1 MTRADGCSRP
11 SAPEGSEMSRR
22 ALVAIALAVSMTL
35 ASCSALVVG
44 TPVSVFNDPFS
55 VAGMPATDG
64 ASGLRPDAA
73 EPTRTVKNTDGG
85 AMDELAAGAVS
96 DLEEFWSAVYSEAF
110 DGEFE
115 PVRALISWDAESFD
129 GDFCGM
135 ETYGLVN
142 AAFCKPD
149 RTIGWDRGVLIPGL
163 RRQNGDMGA
172 VMVLAHEYGHAI
184 GQQAGL
190 TNRNTPT
197 LVAEQQADCLAGAY
211 MRWVAQGD
219 SPRFTLNTGDGLN
232 NLLAAVIAFRD
243 PLLTEAEAR
252 YGIDEHGSAFERV
265 SAFQFGFTDGPAACA
280 AIDVKEIDQR
290 RGELPV
296 LLPENQSGDLDITER
311 WVRSMVDALNIVF
324 EPAEPPTLSFRADAA
339 VDCPSARPSPPVSYC
354 PDTNALVVDLAEL
367 QVLAAPPDDFGTGGL
382 AGGDNNAYSVLIS
395 RYMLAL
401 QHARGLVLDNAEAAL
416 RTACLTG
423 VATARMIKPVRLPNG
438 DTILLTAGDVD
449 EAVSGILTNGLA
461 ASDVNGESVPSGF
474 ARIDAFRVGILGDEE
489 RCLRR
494 FA

>member
-1 MTRADGCSRP
+1 
-11 SAPEGSEMSRR
+11 MSRR
-22 ALVAIALAVSMTL
+22 ALFGIAFALCAVLPLA
-35 ASCSALVVG
+35 ACSSLVGG
-44 TPVSVFNDPFS
+44 TAVSVFSDPFS

-64 ASGLRPDAA
+64 PSGLRPDA
-73 EPTRTVKNTDGG
+73 EKPSRKVSKTDGG
-85 AMDELAAGAVS
+85 KIDNLAASAVS
-96 DLEEFWSAVYSEAF
+96 DLEEYWSAAYSEAF
-110 DGEFE
+110 DGEFQ

-129 GDFCGM
+129 GRFCGM

-149 RTIGWDRGVLIPGL
+149 RTIGWDRGVLMPGL

-184 GQQAGL
+184 QQQAGL
-190 TNRNTPT
+190 VDRKTST
-197 LVAEQQADCLAGAY
+197 LVAEQQADCLAGTY

-219 SPRFTLNTGDGLN
+219 SPRFSLSTADGLN
-232 NLLAAVIAFRD
+232 KLLAAVIAFRD

-252 YGIDEHGSAFERV
+252 VGIDEHGSAFERI

-280 AIDVKEIDQR
+280 AIDAKEINQR
-290 RGELPV
+290 RGDLPV
-296 LLPENQSGDLDITER
+296 LLPEDQSGDLDITEH
-311 WVRSMVDALNIVF
+311 WVRSMVDALDILF
-324 EPAEPPTLSFRADAA
+324 KPASPPQLSFRAEAA
-339 VDCPSARPSPPVSYC
+339 ADCPGARPSPPASYC
-354 PDTNALVVDLAEL
+354 PDTNTIVVDLAEM
-367 QVLAAPPDDFGTGGL
+367 QALATPSDEVDVGDL
-382 AGGDNNAYSVLIS
+382 AGGDNTAFSVLIS
-395 RYMLAL
+395 RYALAL

-423 VATARMIKPVRLPNG
+423 VATAKMIKPVTLPNG
-438 DTILLTAGDVD
+438 DTILLTAGDID

-474 ARIDAFRVGILGDEE
+474 ARIDAFRVGILGDEQ
-489 RCLRR
+489 RCLKR

>member
-1 MTRADGCSRP
+1 
-11 SAPEGSEMSRR
+11 MSRR
-22 ALVAIALAVSMTL
+22 ALLGIALAVCTALPL
-35 ASCSALVVG
+35 ASCSALVGG
-44 TPVSVFNDPFS
+44 TAVSVFSDPFS

-64 ASGLRPDAA
+64 SSGLRPDA
-73 EPTRTVKNTDGG
+73 EKPSRKVTNTDGG
-85 AMDELAAGAVS
+85 KIDNLAASAVS
-96 DLEEFWSAVYSEAF
+96 DLEEFWSSAYSEAF
-110 DGEFE
+110 DGEFQ

-129 GDFCGM
+129 GGFCGM

-149 RTIGWDRGVLIPGL
+149 RTIGWDRGVLMPGL
-163 RRQNGDMGA
+163 RKQNGDMGA

-184 GQQAGL
+184 QQQAGL
-190 TNRNTPT
+190 INRKTPT
-197 LVAEQQADCLAGAY
+197 LVAEQQADCLAGTY

-219 SPRFTLNTGDGLN
+219 SQRFALSTADGLN
-232 NLLAAVIAFRD
+232 KLLAAVIAFRD
-243 PLLTEAEAR
+243 PLLTEAEAQV
-252 YGIDEHGSAFERV
+252 GIDEHGSAFERI

-280 AIDVKEIDQR
+280 AIDLKEINQR
-290 RGELPV
+290 RGDLPV
-296 LLPENQSGDLDITER
+296 LLPEDQSGDLDITER
-311 WVRSMVDALNIVF
+311 WVRSMIDALNTIF
-324 EPAEPPTLSFRADAA
+324 KPADPPRLDFRPDAA
-339 VDCPSARPSPPVSYC
+339 VECPSARPSPPASYC
-354 PDTNALVVDLAEL
+354 PDTNTIVVDLTEL
-367 QVLAAPPDDFGTGGL
+367 QALAAPSDQVDVGDL
-382 AGGDNNAYSVLIS
+382 AGGDNTAFSVLIS
-395 RYMLAL
+395 RYTLAL

-423 VATARMIKPVRLPNG
+423 VATAKMIKPVNLPNG

-489 RCLRR
+489 RCLKR

>member
-1 MTRADGCSRP
+1 
-11 SAPEGSEMSRR
+11 MSRR
-22 ALVAIALAVSMTL
+22 ALFGIAFAVCTALPLA
-35 ASCSALVVG
+35 ACSSLVGG
-44 TPVSVFNDPFS
+44 TAVSVFSDPFS

-64 ASGLRPDAA
+64 SSGLRPDA
-73 EPTRTVKNTDGG
+73 EKPSRKVTNTDGG
-85 AMDELAAGAVS
+85 KIDNLAASAVS
-96 DLEEFWSAVYSEAF
+96 DLEEFWSGAYSEAF
-110 DGEFE
+110 DGEFQ

-129 GDFCGM
+129 GEFCGM

-149 RTIGWDRGVLIPGL
+149 RTIGWDRGVLMPGL

-184 GQQAGL
+184 QQQAGL
-190 TNRNTPT
+190 IDRKTPT
-197 LVAEQQADCLAGAY
+197 LVAEQQADCLAGTY

-219 SPRFTLNTGDGLN
+219 SQRFALSTADGLN
-232 NLLAAVIAFRD
+232 KLLAAVIAFRD
-243 PLLTEAEAR
+243 PLLTEAQAQV
-252 YGIDEHGSAFERV
+252 GIDEHGSAFERI

-280 AIDVKEIDQR
+280 AIDLKEINQR
-290 RGELPV
+290 RGDLPV
-296 LLPENQSGDLDITER
+296 LLPEDQSGDLDITER
-311 WVRSMVDALNIVF
+311 WVRSMIDALNTIF
-324 EPAEPPTLSFRADAA
+324 RPADPPQLDFRADAA
-339 VDCPSARPSPPVSYC
+339 VDCPSARPSPPASYC
-354 PDTNALVVDLAEL
+354 PDSNTIVVDLAEL
-367 QVLAAPPDDFGTGGL
+367 QALAAPSDEVDVGDL
-382 AGGDNNAYSVLIS
+382 AGGDNTAFSVLIS
-395 RYMLAL
+395 RYALAL

-423 VATARMIKPVRLPNG
+423 VATARMIKPVNLPNG

-489 RCLRR
+489 RCLKR

>member
-1 MTRADGCSRP
+1 
-11 SAPEGSEMSRR
+11 MSRR
-22 ALVAIALAVSMTL
+22 ALFGIAFAVCTVIPLAG
-35 ASCSALVVG
+35 CSSLVDG
-44 TPVSVFNDPFS
+44 TAVSVFSDPFS

-64 ASGLRPDAA
+64 SSGLRPDA
-73 EPTRTVKNTDGG
+73 EKPSRKVTNSDGG
-85 AMDELAAGAVS
+85 KIDNLAASAVS
-96 DLEEFWSAVYSEAF
+96 DLEEYWSDAYSEAF
-110 DGEFE
+110 EGGFQ

-129 GDFCGM
+129 GGFCGM

-149 RTIGWDRGVLIPGL
+149 RTIGWDRGVLMPGL

-184 GQQAGL
+184 QQQAGL
-190 TNRNTPT
+190 VNRKTPT
-197 LVAEQQADCLAGAY
+197 LVAEQQADCLAGSY

-219 SPRFTLNTGDGLN
+219 SPRFSLSTADGLN
-232 NLLAAVIAFRD
+232 KLLAAVIAFRD

-252 YGIDEHGSAFERV
+252 VGIDEHGSAFERI

-280 AIDVKEIDQR
+280 AIDVKEINQR
-290 RGELPV
+290 RGDLPV
-296 LLPENQSGDLDITER
+296 LLPEDQSGDLDITEH
-311 WVRSMVDALNIVF
+311 WVRSMVDALNILF
-324 EPAEPPTLSFRADAA
+324 EPASPPQLNFRPEAAADCAN
-339 VDCPSARPSPPVSYC
+339 ARPSPPASYC
-354 PDTNALVVDLAEL
+354 PDTNTIVVDLAEM
-367 QVLAAPPDDFGTGGL
+367 QALATPSDEVDVGDL
-382 AGGDNNAYSVLIS
+382 AGGDNTAFSVLIS
-395 RYMLAL
+395 RYALAL
-401 QHARGLVLDNAEAAL
+401 QHAQGLVLDNAEAAL

-423 VATARMIKPVRLPNG
+423 VATAKMIKPVNLPNG

-474 ARIDAFRVGILGDEE
+474 ARIDAFRVGILGDEQ
-489 RCLRR
+489 RCLKR

>member
-1 MTRADGCSRP
+1 
-11 SAPEGSEMSRR
+11 MSRR
-22 ALVAIALAVSMTL
+22 ALFGIAFAVCTVVPLAG
-35 ASCSALVVG
+35 CSSLVGG
-44 TPVSVFNDPFS
+44 TAVSVFSDPFS

-64 ASGLRPDAA
+64 SSGLRPDA
-73 EPTRTVKNTDGG
+73 EKPSRKVTNSDGG
-85 AMDELAAGAVS
+85 KIDNLAASAVS
-96 DLEEFWSAVYSEAF
+96 DLEEYWSDAYSEAF
-110 DGEFE
+110 EGDFQ

-129 GDFCGM
+129 GGFCGM

-149 RTIGWDRGVLIPGL
+149 RTIGWDRGVLMPGL

-184 GQQAGL
+184 QQQAGL
-190 TNRNTPT
+190 VNRKTPT
-197 LVAEQQADCLAGAY
+197 LVAEQQADCLAGSY

-219 SPRFTLNTGDGLN
+219 SPRFSLSTADGLN
-232 NLLAAVIAFRD
+232 KLLAAVIAFRD

-252 YGIDEHGSAFERV
+252 VGIDEHGSAFERI

-280 AIDVKEIDQR
+280 AIDVKEINQR
-290 RGELPV
+290 RGDLPV
-296 LLPENQSGDLDITER
+296 LLPEDQSGDLDITEH
-311 WVRSMVDALNIVF
+311 WVRSMVDALNILF
-324 EPAEPPTLSFRADAA
+324 EPASPPQLNFRPETAADCAN
-339 VDCPSARPSPPVSYC
+339 ARPSPPASYC
-354 PDTNALVVDLAEL
+354 PDTNTIVVDLAEM
-367 QVLAAPPDDFGTGGL
+367 QALATPSDEVDVGDL
-382 AGGDNNAYSVLIS
+382 AGGDNTAFSVLIS
-395 RYMLAL
+395 RYALAL

-423 VATARMIKPVRLPNG
+423 VATAKMIKPVNLPNG

-474 ARIDAFRVGILGDEE
+474 ARIDAFRVGILGDEQ
-489 RCLRR
+489 RCLKR
-494 FA
+494 FG

>member
-1 MTRADGCSRP
+1 
-11 SAPEGSEMSRR
+11 MSRR
-22 ALVAIALAVSMTL
+22 ALLGIALAVCTALPL
-35 ASCSALVVG
+35 ASCSALVGG
-44 TPVSVFNDPFS
+44 TAVSVFSDPFS

-64 ASGLRPDAA
+64 ASGLRPDA
-73 EPTRTVKNTDGG
+73 EKPSRTVTNTDGG
-85 AMDELAAGAVS
+85 KIDNLAASAVS
-96 DLEEFWSAVYSEAF
+96 DLEEFWSGAYSEAF
-110 DGEFE
+110 DGEFQ

-129 GDFCGM
+129 GGFCGM

-149 RTIGWDRGVLIPGL
+149 RTIGWDRGVLMPGL

-184 GQQAGL
+184 QQQAGL
-190 TNRNTPT
+190 INRQTPT
-197 LVAEQQADCLAGAY
+197 LVAEQQADCLAGTY

-219 SPRFTLNTGDGLN
+219 SQRFALSTADGLN
-232 NLLAAVIAFRD
+232 KLLAAVIAFRD
-243 PLLTEAEAR
+243 PLLTEAEAQV
-252 YGIDEHGSAFERV
+252 GIDEHGSAFERI

-280 AIDVKEIDQR
+280 AIDLKEINQR
-290 RGELPV
+290 RGDLPV
-296 LLPENQSGDLDITER
+296 LLPEDQSGDLDITER
-311 WVRSMVDALNIVF
+311 WVRSMIDALNTIF
-324 EPAEPPTLSFRADAA
+324 KPADPPRLDFRPDAA
-339 VDCPSARPSPPVSYC
+339 VECPSARPSPPASYC
-354 PDTNALVVDLAEL
+354 PDSNTIVVDLAEL
-367 QVLAAPPDDFGTGGL
+367 QALAAPSDEVDVGDL
-382 AGGDNNAYSVLIS
+382 AGGDNTAFSVLIS
-395 RYMLAL
+395 RYTLAL

-423 VATARMIKPVRLPNG
+423 VATAKMIKPVHLPNG

-489 RCLRR
+489 RCLKR

>member
-1 MTRADGCSRP
+1 
-11 SAPEGSEMSRR
+11 MSRR
-22 ALVAIALAVSMTL
+22 ALFGIAFAVCTALPL
-35 ASCSALVVG
+35 ASCSALVGG
-44 TPVSVFNDPFS
+44 TAVSVFSDPFS

-64 ASGLRPDAA
+64 ASGLRPDA
-73 EPTRTVKNTDGG
+73 EKPSRKVNNTDGG
-85 AMDELAAGAVS
+85 KIDNLAASAVS
-96 DLEEFWSAVYSEAF
+96 DLEEFWSGAYSEAF
-110 DGEFE
+110 DGEFQ

-129 GDFCGM
+129 GGFCGM

-149 RTIGWDRGVLIPGL
+149 RTIGWDRGVLMPGL

-184 GQQAGL
+184 QQQAGL
-190 TNRNTPT
+190 INRQTPT
-197 LVAEQQADCLAGAY
+197 LVAEQQADCLAGTY

-219 SPRFTLNTGDGLN
+219 SQRFALSTADGLN
-232 NLLAAVIAFRD
+232 KLLAAVIAFRD
-243 PLLTEAEAR
+243 PLLTEAEAQV
-252 YGIDEHGSAFERV
+252 GIDEHGSAFERI

-280 AIDVKEIDQR
+280 AIDLKEINQR
-290 RGELPV
+290 RGDLPV
-296 LLPENQSGDLDITER
+296 LLPEDQSGDLDITER
-311 WVRSMVDALNIVF
+311 WVRSMIDALNTIF
-324 EPAEPPTLSFRADAA
+324 KPADPPRLDFRPDAA
-339 VDCPSARPSPPVSYC
+339 VECPSARPSPPASYC
-354 PDTNALVVDLAEL
+354 PDSNTIVVDLAEL
-367 QVLAAPPDDFGTGGL
+367 QALAAPSDEVDVGDL
-382 AGGDNNAYSVLIS
+382 AGGDNTAFSVLIS
-395 RYMLAL
+395 RYTLAL

-423 VATARMIKPVRLPNG
+423 VATAKMIKPVHLPNG

-489 RCLRR
+489 RCLKR

>member
-1 MTRADGCSRP
+1 
-11 SAPEGSEMSRR
+11 MSRR
-22 ALVAIALAVSMTL
+22 ALLGIAFAVCTALPL
-35 ASCSALVVG
+35 ASCSALVGG
-44 TPVSVFNDPFS
+44 TAVSVFSDPFS

-64 ASGLRPDAA
+64 SSGLRPDA
-73 EPTRTVKNTDGG
+73 EKPSRKVTNTDGG
-85 AMDELAAGAVS
+85 KIDNLAASAVS
-96 DLEEFWSAVYSEAF
+96 DLEEFWSGAYAEAF
-110 DGEFE
+110 DGEFQ

-129 GDFCGM
+129 GGFCGM

-149 RTIGWDRGVLIPGL
+149 RTIGWDRGVLMPGL

-184 GQQAGL
+184 QQQAGL
-190 TNRNTPT
+190 INRKTPT
-197 LVAEQQADCLAGAY
+197 LVAEQQADCLAGTY

-219 SPRFTLNTGDGLN
+219 SQRFALSTADGLN
-232 NLLAAVIAFRD
+232 KLLAAVIAFRD
-243 PLLTEAEAR
+243 PLLTEAEAQV
-252 YGIDEHGSAFERV
+252 GIDEHGSAFERI

-280 AIDVKEIDQR
+280 AIDLKEINQR
-290 RGELPV
+290 RGDLPV
-296 LLPENQSGDLDITER
+296 LLPEDQSGDLDITER
-311 WVRSMVDALNIVF
+311 WVRSMIDALNTIF
-324 EPAEPPTLSFRADAA
+324 KPAEPPRLDFRPDAA
-339 VDCPSARPSPPVSYC
+339 AECQSARPSPPASYC
-354 PDTNALVVDLAEL
+354 PDTNTIVVDLAEL
-367 QVLAAPPDDFGTGGL
+367 QALAAPSDEVDVGDL
-382 AGGDNNAYSVLIS
+382 AGGDNTAFSVLIS
-395 RYMLAL
+395 RYTLAL

-423 VATARMIKPVRLPNG
+423 VATAKMIKPVHLPNG

-489 RCLRR
+489 RCLKR

>member
-1 MTRADGCSRP
+1 
-11 SAPEGSEMSRR
+11 MSRR
-22 ALVAIALAVSMTL
+22 GLFGIAFAVCTALPL
-35 ASCSALVVG
+35 ASCSALVGG
-44 TPVSVFNDPFS
+44 TAVSVFSDPFS

-64 ASGLRPDAA
+64 ASGLRPDA
-73 EPTRTVKNTDGG
+73 EKPSRKVTNTDGG
-85 AMDELAAGAVS
+85 KIDNLAASAVS
-96 DLEEFWSAVYSEAF
+96 DLEEFWSGAYSEAF
-110 DGEFE
+110 DGEFQ

-129 GDFCGM
+129 GGFCGM

-149 RTIGWDRGVLIPGL
+149 RTIGWDRGVLMPGL

-184 GQQAGL
+184 QQQAGL
-190 TNRNTPT
+190 INRQTPT
-197 LVAEQQADCLAGAY
+197 LVAEQQADCLAGTY

-219 SPRFTLNTGDGLN
+219 SQRFALSTADGLN
-232 NLLAAVIAFRD
+232 KLLAAVIAFRD
-243 PLLTEAEAR
+243 PLLTEAEAQV
-252 YGIDEHGSAFERV
+252 GIDEHGSAFERI

-280 AIDVKEIDQR
+280 AIDLKEINQR
-290 RGELPV
+290 RGDLPV
-296 LLPENQSGDLDITER
+296 LLPEDQSGDLDITER
-311 WVRSMVDALNIVF
+311 WVRSMLDALNTIF
-324 EPAEPPTLSFRADAA
+324 KPADPPRLDFRPDAA
-339 VDCPSARPSPPVSYC
+339 GECPSARPSPPASYC
-354 PDTNALVVDLAEL
+354 PDTNTIVVDLAEL
-367 QVLAAPPDDFGTGGL
+367 QALAAPSDEVDVGDL
-382 AGGDNNAYSVLIS
+382 AGGDNTAFSVLIS
-395 RYMLAL
+395 RYTLAL

-423 VATARMIKPVRLPNG
+423 VATAKMIKPVNLPNG

-489 RCLRR
+489 RCLKR

>member
-1 MTRADGCSRP
+1 
-11 SAPEGSEMSRR
+11 MSRR
-22 ALVAIALAVSMTL
+22 ALFGIAVALCTVLPLAACSTL
-35 ASCSALVVG
+35 VG
-44 TPVSVFNDPFS
+44 GTAVSVFSDPFS

-64 ASGLRPDAA
+64 SSGLRPDA
-73 EPTRTVKNTDGG
+73 EKPTRRVTNGDGG
-85 AMDELAAGAVS
+85 TIDNLAAGAVS
-96 DLEEFWSAVYSEAF
+96 DLEQYWSDAYSEAF
-110 DGEFE
+110 EGEFK
-115 PVRALISWDAESFD
+115 PVRALISWDAESF
-129 GDFCGM
+129 GDAFCGL

-149 RTIGWDRGVLIPGL
+149 QSIGWDRGVLMPSL

-184 GQQAGL
+184 QQHAGL
-190 TNRNTPT
+190 VNRNTPI
-197 LVAEQQADCLAGAY
+197 LVAEQQADCLAGSY
-211 MRWVAQGD
+211 MRWVAEGN
-219 SPRFTLNTGDGLN
+219 SPRFSLSTADGLN
-232 NLLAAVIAFRD
+232 KLLAAVIGFRD

-252 YGIDEHGSAFERV
+252 VGIDEHGSAFERI

-290 RGELPV
+290 RGDLPV
-296 LLPENQSGDLDITER
+296 LLPEDQSGDLDITEH
-311 WVRSMVDALNIVF
+311 WVRSVVDALNILF
-324 EPAEPPTLSFRADAA
+324 KPASPPQLNFRPETAA
-339 VDCPSARPSPPVSYC
+339 DCPSAQPSPPASYC
-354 PDTNALVVDLAEL
+354 PDTNTIVVDLAEM
-367 QVLAAPPDDFGTGGL
+367 QALASPSDEVEVGGL
-382 AGGDNNAYSVLIS
+382 AGGDNTAFSVLIS
-395 RYMLAL
+395 RYALAL
-401 QHARGLVLDNAEAAL
+401 QQARGLVLDNAEAAL

-423 VATARMIKPVRLPNG
+423 VATAKMTKPVTLPNG

-489 RCLRR
+489 RCLKR

>member
-1 MTRADGCSRP
+1 
-11 SAPEGSEMSRR
+11 MSRR
-22 ALVAIALAVSMTL
+22 TMIGIALAVCAVLPM
-35 ASCSALVVG
+35 ASCSSLVDG
-44 TPVSVFNDPFS
+44 AAVSVFADPFS

-64 ASGLRPDAA
+64 SSGLRPDAQ
-73 EPTRTVKNTDGG
+73 PPSRRVDDTDGG
-85 AMDELAAGAVS
+85 KDDNLAASAVS
-96 DLEEFWSAVYSEAF
+96 DLEEFWSDAYPEAF
-110 DGEFE
+110 DGQFQ

-129 GDFCGM
+129 GRFCGM
-135 ETYGLVN
+135 QTYGLVN

-163 RRQNGDMGA
+163 RQQNGEMGA

-184 GQQAGL
+184 QQQAGL
-190 TNRNTPT
+190 IDRKTPT
-197 LVAEQQADCLAGAY
+197 LVAEQQADCLAGSY

-219 SPRFTLNTGDGLN
+219 SARFTLSTADGLN

-243 PLLTEAEAR
+243 PLLTEAEAQV
-252 YGIDEHGSAFERV
+252 GIDEHGSAFERI

-280 AIDVKEIDQR
+280 AIDVKEISQR

-296 LLPENQSGDLDITER
+296 LLPEDQSGDLDITER
-311 WVRSMVDALNIVF
+311 WVRSMVDALNTVF
-324 EPAEPPTLSFRADAA
+324 KPADPPRLNFRPDVA
-339 VDCPSARPSPPVSYC
+339 VECPSARPSPPASYC
-354 PDTNALVVDLAEL
+354 PDTNTIVIDLAEL
-367 QVLAAPPDDFGTGGL
+367 QALAAPSDEVDVGDL
-382 AGGDNNAYSVLIS
+382 AGGDNTAFSVLIS
-395 RYMLAL
+395 RYVLAL

-423 VATARMIKPVRLPNG
+423 VATAKMIKPVNLPNG

-474 ARIDAFRVGILGDEE
+474 ARIDAFRVGILGDEQ
-489 RCLRR
+489 RCLKR

>member
-1 MTRADGCSRP
+1 M
-11 SAPEGSEMSRR
+11 MSRR
-22 ALVAIALAVSMTL
+22 TLFGIALAVCTVLPL
-35 ASCSALVVG
+35 AACSSLVGG
-44 TPVSVFNDPFS
+44 TAVSVFADPFS

-64 ASGLRPDAA
+64 SSGLRPDA
-73 EPTRTVKNTDGG
+73 EKPSREVTDTDGG
-85 AMDELAAGAVS
+85 KADNLAASAVS
-96 DLEEFWSAVYSEAF
+96 DLEEFWADNYAEVFE
-110 DGEFE
+110 GEFR

-129 GDFCGM
+129 GQFCGM

-163 RRQNGDMGA
+163 RQNNGDMGA

-184 GQQAGL
+184 QQQAGL
-190 TNRNTPT
+190 VDRKTPT
-197 LVAEQQADCLAGAY
+197 LVAEQQADCLAGSY

-219 SPRFTLNTGDGLN
+219 SPRFTLSTADGLN
-232 NLLAAVIAFRD
+232 KLLAAVIAFRD
-243 PLLTEAEAR
+243 PLLTEAEAQI
-252 YGIDEHGSAFERV
+252 GIDEHGSAFERV

-280 AIDVKEIDQR
+280 AIDVKEINQR
-290 RGELPV
+290 RGDLPV
-296 LLPENQSGDLDITER
+296 LLPEDQSGDLDITER

-324 EPAEPPTLSFRADAA
+324 EPTDPPKLDFRPDAA
-339 VDCPSARPSPPVSYC
+339 VDCPSARPSPPASYC
-354 PDTNALVVDLAEL
+354 PDTNTIVVDLAEL
-367 QVLAAPPDDFGTGGL
+367 QMLAAPSDEVEVGDL
-382 AGGDNNAYSVLIS
+382 AGGDNTAFSVLIS
-395 RYMLAL
+395 RYALAL

-423 VATARMIKPVRLPNG
+423 VGTAKMIQPVNLPNG
-438 DTILLTAGDVD
+438 DTILLTAGDID

-474 ARIDAFRVGILGDEE
+474 ARIDAFRVGILGDEQ
-489 RCLRR
+489 RCLKR